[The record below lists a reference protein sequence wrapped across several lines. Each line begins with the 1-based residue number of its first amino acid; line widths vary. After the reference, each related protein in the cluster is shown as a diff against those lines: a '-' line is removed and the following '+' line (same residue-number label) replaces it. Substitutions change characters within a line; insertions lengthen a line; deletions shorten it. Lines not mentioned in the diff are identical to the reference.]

1 MTSCRL
7 TILDSGIGGLSVVR
21 EIRRLLPGATLTYI
35 ADNAGFPYG
44 GLDDATLIDR
54 LERIVGAA
62 LRETEP
68 DLFVIACN
76 TASTI
81 ALAALRQKFSIP
93 FVGVVPAV
101 KWAGAV
107 SKSNVVG
114 LLGTPATVR
123 RHYVRDLIDRFAPHC
138 EFVTLGS
145 PNLAAMAE
153 AKFRG
158 EAVDTE
164 KVRTEIAPL
173 FDAAASA
180 RLDTVILAC
189 THYAFLLPEFLAVAP
204 AGITWLDPAEAVAR
218 RVRHLVGE
226 HGSFAPEVQNQS
238 RNLAIFTGCPANQA
252 ALEIPFAAYGFDEL
266 SVESF

>member
-21 EIRRLLPGATLTYI
+21 EIRRLLPGAALIYI

-81 ALAALRQKFSIP
+81 ALAALRRKFSVP

-101 KWAGAV
+101 KWAGSV
-107 SKSNVVG
+107 SRSGVVG

-123 RHYVRDLIDRFAPHC
+123 RDYVRDLIDRFAPHC

-158 EAVDTE
+158 ETLNTDE
-164 KVRTEIAPL
+164 IRTEIAPL

-180 RLDTVILAC
+180 KLDTVILAC
-189 THYAFLLPEFLAVAP
+189 THYGFLLPEFLAVAP
-204 AGITWLDPAEAVAR
+204 EGITWLDPAEAVAR
-218 RVRHLVGE
+218 RVRHLIGE
-226 HGSFAPEVQNQS
+226 RGPSASVAQS
-238 RNLAIFTGCPANQA
+238 QSWNLAIFTSHMTNQA
-252 ALEIPFAAYGFDEL
+252 ELEAPFAAYGFSEL
-266 SVESF
+266 RVTNF